1 MKKSKKR
8 SPYRR
13 YNGIQYTP
21 GRNVFG
27 AEAETHFIVLKRET
41 ALQQMLDAARQFD
54 NYYGK
59 IEFIFDMSCFNG
71 YPEECAEVKAK
82 VEAFLD
88 IMVVLKTQ
96 QGERFTLYHSA

>member
-1 MKKSKKR
+1 MKKSKKKNNRR
-8 SPYRR
+8 SYPSY
-13 YNGIQYTP
+13 YTP
-21 GRNVFG
+21 GRNMFG
-27 AEAETHFIVLKRET
+27 EKAETYLIVLKRET